1 MMSTKT
7 VAWVI
12 SGMAIISMLIALY
25 WMYVSAT
32 GMIGAWI

>member
-1 MMSTKT
+1 MMNTKT
-7 VAWVI
+7 AVWLI

-32 GMIGAWI
+32 GMIRAWI